1 MGVDRYRVCEL
12 YAAGP
17 DGEGSGSGYRL
28 GDRLVLTARHV
39 IAPALAGAGGRV
51 AVRPAGVTG
60 WLPAR
65 VEWQDTDAAL
75 IGVEDEGWRAPAGES
90 VLRWGK
96 LTGNDPVPCAAV
108 GFPWASA
115 RPDRMRD
122 TAHLQRAAGPA
133 GAAAAGPPRCGCGLC
148 VAAGPG

>member
-51 AVRPAGVTG
+51 LVRP
-60 WLPAR
+60 
-65 VEWQDTDAAL
+65 
-75 IGVEDEGWRAPAGES
+75 
-90 VLRWGK
+90 
-96 LTGNDPVPCAAV
+96 V
-108 GFPWASA
+108 G
-115 RPDRMRD
+115 RDR
-122 TAHLQRAAGPA
+122 
-133 GAAAAGPPRCGCGLC
+133 
-148 VAAGPG
+148 VAARAGWSGRTPTPTPR

>member
-17 DGEGSGSGYRL
+17 DGDGSGSGYRL

-51 AVRPAGVTG
+51 LVRPVGVPG

-65 VEWQDTDAAL
+65 VEWEDADAE
-75 IGVEDEGWRAPAGES
+75 I
-90 VLRWGK
+90 
-96 LTGNDPVPCAAV
+96 
-108 GFPWASA
+108 FA
-115 RPDRMRD
+115 RPTRLERN
-122 TAHLQRAAGPA
+122 AKSGRHASS
-133 GAAAAGPPRCGCGLC
+133 
-148 VAAGPG
+148 